1 MKSKKMAIMLVAILV
16 LLAGCLDNKEEFAA
30 ENHNKRQIK
39 TDTEKENLDLKPET
53 TSIQLA
59 AIGDILIHERVYNDA
74 RTESGYNFM
83 PMLEEVVPYLSK
95 PTITMA
101 NQETMIGGEG
111 IGLSTYPQFNSPFQV
126 GDALKEVGV
135 DILTLAN
142 NHTLDRGEEAIQHA
156 LEHWDEIDIA
166 YTGAY
171 RNEADSQ
178 KIRVIEEEDI
188 AISFLSYTYGTN
200 GLPVPNGKGY
210 LVNLINQEAIT
221 SDVAEAKEVSDV
233 IVINLHFGTEYERMP
248 NEEQKELVQYVAD
261 LGVDIVIGHH
271 PHVLQPMEWVEGKNG
286 NKTFVVYSLGNFLSG
301 QDEFYRRI
309 GGMVELTV
317 EKTVEK
323 GEEKIEVIN
332 PKFLPTFVDYNERG
346 PKNYRVLPLYKVTD
360 SELVD
365 VSTHYQEM
373 KEHMSQW
380 MPELEFIE
388 SE

>member
-1 MKSKKMAIMLVAILV
+1 MVIALLLLLV
-16 LLAGCLDNKEEFAA
+16 GCLENEEEFLAD
-30 ENHNKRQIK
+30 NHNKRQIETNTK
-39 TDTEKENLDLKPET
+39 KEHLDLNPKT
-53 TSIQLA
+53 TSVQLA
-59 AIGDILIHERVYNDA
+59 AIGDVLIHERVYNDA
-74 RTESGYNFM
+74 LIESGYNFM

-135 DILTLAN
+135 DVVSLAN
-142 NHTLDRGEEAIQHA
+142 NHTLDRGEEAIQRA
-156 LEHWDEIDIA
+156 LEHWNEINID

-178 KIRVIEEEDI
+178 EIRIIEEEDI
-188 AISFLSYTYGTN
+188 TIAFLSYTYGTN
-200 GLPVPNGKGY
+200 GVPVPDGKEY

-221 SDVAEAKEVSDV
+221 SDVTLAKEVSDV

-261 LGVDIVIGHH
+261 LGVDIVFGHH
-271 PHVLQPMEWVEGKNG
+271 PHVLQPMEWVEGKDG

-309 GGMVELTV
+309 GGMVEVTV

-323 GEEKIEVIN
+323 GEEKIEITT
-332 PKFLPTFVDYNERG
+332 PKFMPTFVAYNEQG
-346 PKNYRVLPLYKVTD
+346 QKNYQVLPMYKVTESKLPD
-360 SELVD
+360 AP
-365 VSTHYQEM
+365 THYQEI
-373 KEHMSQW
+373 KNHMSQW

-388 SE
+388 TE